1 MTLQGKLQAEPSAV
15 DEVEAEAS
23 AIIGYHDGNAA
34 AAVVT
39 LLIERDDLLERLAIA
54 RIVMGE
60 GYTRGWKP

>member
-34 AAVVT
+34 AAVVMY
-39 LLIERDDLLERLAIA
+39 EWCRRWA
-54 RIVMGE
+54 
-60 GYTRGWKP
+60 